1 MIDLIVQCFRSP
13 ALTSGTHL
21 LVALALARR
30 CGDENGV
37 CFAKQATLAADTRL
51 HQKTIAKVLAEF
63 EAVGIIERVKHP
75 ARTDGTRL
83 PDDIYLT
90 LPEVVMPRTG
100 PRRNGVEDSPPNAP
114 SHGVVDSETMESST
128 PKPGSPGLPNKRP
141 LKKPMK
147 DTNARAPR
155 ARGASLD
162 GIEID
167 QAVAVIWAGAGEQG
181 RKRSSQKKI
190 KTALTA
196 ALKRRPKGVGAEDH
210 LRRILMGLRS
220 YLGSHEAT
228 KEKGQFEKGTHRI
241 LEGDVWETWLD
252 DDAARA
258 GKGVSAPVDPA
269 LGTMEEPGP
278 KRQQMWMDLFRQG
291 MTWDPDR
298 GPRPGERGCRVDP
311 ALQVAAGVIPFMEG
325 EELAAHEAREAEKRA
340 FIDGASA
347 ASSIPDV
354 F

>member
-1 MIDLIVQCFRSP
+1 MIDLIVQCFHSP
-13 ALTSGTHL
+13 SLKSGTHL

-63 EAVGIIERVKHP
+63 EGEGLIERVKHKP
-75 ARTDGTRL
+75 RADGSRV

-90 LPEVVMPRTG
+90 LPAVTLAATG
-100 PRRNGVEDSPPNAP
+100 SRKR
-114 SHGVVDSETMESST
+114 GVVDSLPDVESHGVLDAKAMESSV
-128 PKPGSPGLPNKRP
+128 PRPGSARLPKKRP
-141 LKKPMK
+141 LKKPIEE
-147 DTNARAPR
+147 TNARD
-155 ARGASLD
+155 ARETSFE
-162 GIEID
+162 GIDID
-167 QAVAVIWAGAGEQG
+167 QALAVIWAGAGEQG
-181 RKRSSQKKI
+181 RKRSSKEKI
-190 KTALTA
+190 RKALEA
-196 ALKRRPKGVGAEDH
+196 ALRRRPKAVAAEDH
-210 LRRILMGLRS
+210 LKRILMGLRA
-220 YLGSHEAT
+220 YLQSDEAT
-228 KEKGQFEKGTHRI
+228 KERGQFEKGTHRL

-258 GKGVSAPVDPA
+258 GKGVSAQIDPD

-278 KRQQMWMDLFRQG
+278 KRQRMWMDLFRQG

-311 ALQVAAGVIPFMEG
+311 ALQAEFGVEAWGWAGAP
-325 EELAAHEAREAEKRA
+325 
-340 FIDGASA
+340 

>member
-1 MIDLIVQCFRSP
+1 MIDLIVQCFHSP
-13 ALTSGTHL
+13 SLKSGTHL

-30 CGDENGV
+30 CGDVDGV

-51 HQKTIAKVLAEF
+51 HQKTIAKVLSEF
-63 EAVGIIERVKHP
+63 ESEGIIERVKYQP
-75 ARTDGTRL
+75 LADGTRV

-90 LPEVVMPRTG
+90 LPAVTLPETG
-100 PRRNGVEDSPPNAP
+100 SRSKGVHDSRRVPI
-114 SHGVVDSETMESST
+114 SHGVVDAEAMESSV
-128 PKPGSPGLPNKRP
+128 PKPGSQGLPKKRP

-147 DTNARAPR
+147 ETNARD

-181 RKRSSQKKI
+181 RKRSTKEKI

-196 ALKRRPKGVGAEDH
+196 ALKRRPKGVCAEDH
-210 LRRILMGLRS
+210 LKRILMGLRA

-228 KEKGQFEKGTHRI
+228 KDKGQFEKGTHRI

-278 KRQQMWMDLFRQG
+278 KRQRMWMDLFRQG